1 MSKNKLEQYKEKRN
15 FNQTKE
21 PKEKA
26 NSKYDKSIFV
36 IQKHDAQKLH
46 YDFRIESNG
55 VLKSWALPKGPS
67 TDPSVKRLAIETED
81 HPMDYAD
88 FEGHIPQGNY
98 GAGQV
103 IIWDK
108 GTYENHSKKEEKVL
122 SIKDAYDKGH
132 ISIWL
137 KGEKLKGGYELVHM
151 HDDQWL
157 LIKTDDSEVDARRKP
172 TKTQTKSVISDQSI
186 EDIKEDQED

>member
-1 MSKNKLEQYKEKRN
+1 MSEKKLKQYKEKRN
-15 FNQTKE
+15 FKQTSE
-21 PKEKA
+21 PKGKA
-26 NSKYDKSIFV
+26 NFDYDQAIFV
-36 IQKHDAQKLH
+36 IHKHDAQNLH

-55 VLKSWALPKGPS
+55 VLKSWAVPKGPS

-108 GTYENHSKKEEKVL
+108 GTYENHSKKEEEVL
-122 SIKDAYDKGH
+122 SIKDAYDSGH

-157 LIKTDDSEVDARRKP
+157 LIKTDDSEADARRKP
-172 TKTQTKSVISDQSI
+172 TKTQAKSVISDQSI
-186 EDIKEDQED
+186 EDIKEEQEE